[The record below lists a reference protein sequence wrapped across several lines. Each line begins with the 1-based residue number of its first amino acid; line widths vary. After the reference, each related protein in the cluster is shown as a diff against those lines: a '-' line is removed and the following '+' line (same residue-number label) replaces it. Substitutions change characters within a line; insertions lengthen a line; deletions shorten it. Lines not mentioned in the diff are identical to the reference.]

1 MREEK
6 LFVLKV
12 WRDGRGDEAW
22 RASLKDLRNQ
32 DMELFDSLERLSEFI
47 AEFKARQKKDG
58 TLETED

>member
-12 WRDGRGDEAW
+12 WRDGRSDEAW

-32 DMELFDSLERLSEFI
+32 DTELFDSLERLSDFI
-47 AEFKARQKKDG
+47 AEFKVKRKAGRLEEKD
-58 TLETED
+58 

>member
-22 RASLKDLRNQ
+22 RASLRDLRNQ
-32 DMELFDSLERLSEFI
+32 DTELFDSLERLSDFI
-47 AEFKARQKKDG
+47 ADFKRRQREKSKD
-58 TLETED
+58 